1 MHKLGISIYP
11 EHSTKEK
18 DETYLKLASKYGF
31 SRVFTCLLSVELPRE
46 EIIDEYTS
54 LFKLAHSLG
63 YEISIDTNPRV
74 IEYLGANPQ
83 NLKVFK
89 DMGVDIIRL
98 DGSYGAY
105 LDMVMTNNPYGLM
118 MEFNG
123 SIDNPIEYMIA
134 HGANPKQMASCSN
147 FYPQR
152 YTGLGYETLKE
163 HSLKYQK
170 AGLRTA
176 AFITS
181 QNKDTYGPWPV
192 ADGLCTVE
200 DHRDLPVSIQARHLL
215 ASKVIDDILIA
226 NAYASEEEL
235 KELSEI
241 DTSKI
246 TLGIELDESISENEK
261 NIISGYLH
269 SSRPDHSDYILRSS
283 MPRLDYRNKNIK
295 SRTVE
300 KTMFERGDVLIVN
313 DQLAHYRGELQVV
326 LKPIKNRGT
335 HNLVGRLN
343 QSEQLILNELEIH
356 YDHLFG
362 FIISKGEKL

>member
-1 MHKLGISIYP
+1 MNKLGISIYP
-11 EHSTKEK
+11 EHSTREK
-18 DETYLKLASKYGF
+18 DEAYLTLASSYGF
-31 SRVFTCLLSVELPRE
+31 SRVFTCLLSVEQPKQV
-46 EIIDEYTS
+46 IIDDFTKLFEY
-54 LFKLAHSLG
+54 AHSLG
-63 YEISIDTNPRV
+63 YEISVDTNPKV
-74 IEYLGANPQ
+74 IEHLGASPQ
-83 NLKVFK
+83 DLKVFK

-105 LDMVMTNNPYGLM
+105 LDMVMTNNPYGLI

-123 SIDNPIEYMIA
+123 SIDNPIEYMIE
-134 HGANPKQMASCSN
+134 HGANSKQMSSCSN

-152 YTGLGYETLKE
+152 YTGLGYETLKK
-163 HSLKYQK
+163 HSQKYQK

-192 ADGLCTVE
+192 SDGLCTVE

-215 ASKVIDDILIA
+215 ASKVVDDILFA

-235 KELSEI
+235 KALSMI

-246 TLGIELDESISENEK
+246 TLGIDLDQAITNEEKSIITNY
-261 NIISGYLH
+261 IH

-283 MPRLDYRNKNIK
+283 MPRLDYRNVSIPARVVQK
-295 SRTVE
+295 E
-300 KTMFERGDVLIVN
+300 MFERGDVLIVN

-335 HNLVGRLN
+335 HNLVGTLN

-362 FIISKGEKL
+362 FIINKGEKL